1 MNKRNGLLLAAAGIF
16 GAVAVGFF
24 TLRTKPATIS
34 KEAKAPVVANPAA
47 SKKKA
52 VKSESDKTRRGSVTG
67 RGTRVMIATNL
78 AAGPEQQAVER
89 TEDARKASEMR
100 DLLDNGNEREALAMA
115 RSLMSSSE
123 PEVRS
128 QVVTVLGWIGMK
140 ALPELTEMLSDLD
153 ESVASDALNQWRMA
167 YDELEDETAKAE
179 LLVAALGALR
189 KTEDMEALVLS
200 FSQLPEGLA
209 IRSLNQIIQ
218 SGNEAAADVA
228 RGHYEFMVG
237 EAYTTP
243 EAALAVAG
251 QRDLENS
258 VPQ

>member
-1 MNKRNGLLLAAAGIF
+1 VDEARDDFKRGKSAM
-16 GAVAVGFF
+16 
-24 TLRTKPATIS
+24 
-34 KEAKAPVVANPAA
+34 VANPAA

-128 QVVTVLGWIGMK
+128 QVVTVLGWI
-140 ALPELTEMLSDLD
+140 A
-153 ESVASDALNQWRMA
+153 
-167 YDELEDETAKAE
+167 
-179 LLVAALGALR
+179 
-189 KTEDMEALVLS
+189 
-200 FSQLPEGLA
+200 
-209 IRSLNQIIQ
+209 
-218 SGNEAAADVA
+218 
-228 RGHYEFMVG
+228 
-237 EAYTTP
+237 
-243 EAALAVAG
+243 
-251 QRDLENS
+251 
-258 VPQ
+258 